1 MASILSVEQLQGLA
15 AGSTPNTITIPT
27 GQKLHAP
34 GHVIQTQRY
43 QAATS
48 DITVS
53 SQAFVASDMQVN
65 ITPKFSNSMI
75 LLRFCFSFWFSSDAN
90 GYCNTTIYRNSTN
103 IGVGSYNSV
112 AWFGPMRNSGY
123 NNHATAEYTDLPN
136 TTSAINYRVYFA
148 PYTASPALRAQWAE
162 IPSFLIAQEIAQ

>member
-1 MASILSVEQLQGLA
+1 MGSTLSVSELRGLSS
-15 AGSTPNTITIPT
+15 GSSANTITVPA
-27 GQKLHAP
+27 GQTLHAP

-43 QAATS
+43 EALTS

-53 SQAFVASDMQVN
+53 STTFTASDMQVN

-75 LLRFCFSFWFSSDAN
+75 SLRFCFSFWFNSDAN
-90 GYCNTTIYRNSTN
+90 NYCKATIYRNSTN
-103 IGVGSYNSV
+103 IGVGTYNSV
-112 AWFGPMRNSGY
+112 AWFGPMRHSGY